1 MTREQLEALQQRE
14 IHPPCAVE
22 DLIDFLKNR
31 LDLKP
36 VAISKISKMYFE
48 MLQQNVY
55 HSYRNQELGL
65 MPDAFHFSVFEVVPN
80 EKSRLFYRMFY
91 ASDRMGVVFE
101 HKTGWCLANC
111 DLLTTVLFIL
121 QGISEKDVEQKNW
134 IYQWYDSLFDSLEE
148 ELQELDELEESEPQV

>member
-1 MTREQLEALQQRE
+1 
-14 IHPPCAVE
+14 
-22 DLIDFLKNR
+22 
-31 LDLKP
+31 
-36 VAISKISKMYFE
+36 
-48 MLQQNVY
+48 
-55 HSYRNQELGL
+55 

-148 ELQELDELEESEPQV
+148 ELQELDELEESESQV